1 MSTLQAKFV
10 SVPEA
15 GRRLGK
21 SPQSVKRLIERGK
34 LQAISIPGTHA
45 RVSLDQIEAFVPAP
59 LRSGAA
65 IAELD
70 PHGRVGPRRV
80 RRSRLMPRPRM
91 RRSLWRR
98 SPAPWPAARAPGA
111 RARPFR
117 WARPPLGCQEGSKS
131 ASSAWRRHRRS

>member
-65 IAELD
+65 IAELI
-70 PHGRVGPRRV
+70 
-80 RRSRLMPRPRM
+80 RM
-91 RRSLWRR
+91 VESV
-98 SPAPWPAARAPGA
+98 PAA
-111 RARPFR
+111 
-117 WARPPLGCQEGSKS
+117 
-131 ASSAWRRHRRS
+131 